1 VQRTDPLREAV
12 SRFGVTLKPKFSG
25 IGASG
30 SPEDQLRGPVDQLVQ
45 DIVSALGWAAN
56 VVLIGESSVQELKTR
71 PDFAVTKQNLLVGF
85 IELKAPGKGADPRSF
100 GDPHDKEQWQKL
112 RFLPNLVYTDGN
124 SFSLWQDSKL
134 QGEIVQLEGG
144 SVESAGAS
152 LRAPP
157 GLLRLFEKF
166 LSWNPIPP
174 RSAPEL
180 AEISAR
186 LCRLLR
192 DEVIEQMERGS
203 APLTSLAA
211 DWRRTLFPDASNE
224 TFADGY
230 AQAVTFGL
238 LMARAQGIVL
248 SAGLDQV
255 SRALRQANLLIGT
268 ALRVLT
274 DDVDNQATLKTSL
287 DTLIRVLDVVH
298 WPTISKGRPEAWLY
312 FYEGFLRV
320 YDNALR
326 KKTGS
331 YYTPP
336 EIVTAMVRL
345 VDETL
350 RDTRRFGVAEGLAS
364 QDVTLADPAMG
375 TGTFLLGVLQRI
387 ADRIEEDQGS
397 GAVPAMIRAA
407 LTRLIGFEIQF
418 GPFAVAQLRLTAEV
432 IDLLEANTAEPE
444 HIDLRL
450 FLTDTLGNPNEEHE
464 YIPISCRPWPRH
476 AAPRTR

>member
-1 VQRTDPLREAV
+1 VRRTDPLNDAV
-12 SRFGVTLKPKFSG
+12 SRFGAALKPKFSG
-25 IGASG
+25 IGAVG
-30 SPEDQLRGPVDQLVQ
+30 SPEDQLRGPLDALVQ

-56 VVLIGESSVQELKTR
+56 VVLVGESSVQELKTR

-85 IELKAPGKGADPRSF
+85 IELKAPGKGADPRRF
-100 GDPHDKEQWQKL
+100 DDPHDKAQWQKL
-112 RFLPNLVYTDGN
+112 KLLPNLIYADGN
-124 SFSLWQDSKL
+124 SFSLWQD
-134 QGEIVQLEGG
+134 GELRSEIIRLEG
-144 SVESAGAS
+144 SVESAGAA

-166 LSWNPIPP
+166 LSWDPIPP
-174 RSAPEL
+174 RSAPQL

-192 DEVIEQMERGS
+192 DEVIEQIEFGS
-203 APLTSLAA
+203 PALTSLAA

-248 SAGLDQV
+248 TAGLDQV
-255 SRALRQANLLIGT
+255 SRALRQTNLLIGT

-287 DTLIRVLDVVH
+287 ETLTRVLDVVH
-298 WPTISKGRPEAWLY
+298 WPTISKGSSEVWLY
-312 FYEGFLRV
+312 FYELFLSV
-320 YDNALR
+320 YDNSLR
-326 KKTGS
+326 RLTGS

-345 VDETL
+345 VDEAL
-350 RDTRRFGVAEGLAS
+350 RDERRFGVAEGLAS
-364 QDVTLADPAMG
+364 ADVTLADPAMG
-375 TGTFLLGVLQRI
+375 TGTFLLGVLRRI
-387 ADRIEEDQGS
+387 GERIEEDQGK

-407 LTRLIGFEIQF
+407 LTRLIGNGSF
-418 GPFAVAQLRLTAEV
+418 RM
-432 IDLLEANTAEPE
+432 
-444 HIDLRL
+444 
-450 FLTDTLGNPNEEHE
+450 
-464 YIPISCRPWPRH
+464 
-476 AAPRTR
+476 